1 MSEDILASVGS
12 SKRFECR
19 VIGYPIPRITW
30 LKDDVNI
37 GRSDRFKFD
46 YSVDGIVTMEIENV
60 TYADVGSYQCLAVNS
75 EGWASTTAHLK
86 VKGN

>member
-1 MSEDILASVGS
+1 
-12 SKRFECR
+12 
-19 VIGYPIPRITW
+19 
-30 LKDDVNI
+30 
-37 GRSDRFKFD
+37 
-46 YSVDGIVTMEIENV
+46 MEIENV